1 MEITNITLHRY
12 ALPLAEPFVTS
23 MRPIYDLER
32 ILVEVETDT
41 GIVGVGEAAPAHEV
55 TGETGRS
62 TFAVLE
68 DVLGPFVI
76 GRNPLAIE
84 RLTTDMKRFV
94 DGAPAAHA
102 GLELAFQDIR
112 GKHADLPLFTLLG
125 GHGDTAEIRAPAV
138 LSMEPPETMADAAAA
153 AVDDGYTEIKIK
165 VGDDPREDVERIT
178 QVGAVLPADVTLKVD
193 VNQAWGDAATTR
205 SVLRDVDVDIAVLEQ
220 PVPPENITD
229 LAAIR
234 EHVAVPVMPDE
245 SVKTAA
251 DASNLI
257 RQHAGDVYNIKLMKT
272 GSIHQAERL
281 NAVAEAAHRPTQLG
295 SNVEGD
301 VGTAAGIH
309 FVAAHDNVIWNE
321 LVGPF
326 MTTESITDLSTTE
339 PTLSTNGPGLGV
351 TIDRDTLSELRTE
364 KVLIE

>member
-1 MEITNITLHRY
+1 MQITTITLHQY
-12 ALPLAEPFVTS
+12 SLPLAEPFVTS

-62 TFAVLE
+62 TFVVLE
-68 DVLGPFVI
+68 DVLGPFVT
-76 GRNPLAIE
+76 GRDPLAIE

-94 DGAPAAHA
+94 DGAPAARA

-112 GKHADLPLFTLLG
+112 GKHAGIPLFKLFG
-125 GHGDTAEIRAPAV
+125 GHGDQARITAPAV
-138 LSMEPPETMADAAAA
+138 LSMQDPDVMANAAAV
-153 AVDDGYTEIKIK
+153 AVDDGYTQIKIK

-178 QVGAVLPADVTLKVD
+178 QVGAVLPDSVALKVD

-205 SVLRDVDVDIAVLEQ
+205 AVLDDVDVDIAVLEQ

-229 LAAIR
+229 LARIR
-234 EHVAVPVMPDE
+234 DHVDVPVMPDE

-257 RQHAGDVYNIKLMKT
+257 RQQAGDVYNIKLMKT
-272 GSIHQAERL
+272 GGIHGAERL

-309 FVAAHDNVIWNE
+309 FVTAHDNVTMNE

-326 MTTESITDLSTTE
+326 MTTESITDLTTTK
-339 PTLSTNGPGLGV
+339 PALTTNGPGLGIN
-351 TIDRDTLSELRTE
+351 IDRDTLGKLRTQ
-364 KVLIE
+364 KTIIE